1 MKKTYWFE
9 RNPKKTIVSLLL
21 MITIIITYATEKIL
35 AYRDNC
41 SVYNFALPNRAIRL
55 REFKP
60 FMSDC
65 SFPPPNYYDTLV
77 YKKYTLRI
85 DKNGFIIPSERYVH
99 PDISLVFLGGSTT
112 VCHYIDENFRFPYL
126 TGVLLENKLGI
137 KVNSYNAGRSGN
149 NSLHSIDILLNKII
163 PLNPQIVLMMHNIND
178 VTTLA
183 YEHSYW
189 NNNMSKS
196 VIIDMNDELTAKY
209 YRIMR
214 DRLIP
219 NIATQFRII
228 SDNIKDYL
236 RTDQANKD
244 EFVHTRGKTIT
255 INKTEAIEQF
265 EMNLEIFIKICQ
277 ARKIIPVLMTMPSRL
292 KENPDDLIVCI
303 FKDGKINFSYQDCRA
318 LFNAFND
325 SIRNKAKENH
335 IVLIDLA
342 KTIPQEAQYMYDTV
356 HYTETGSKQIA
367 HQISEHLEPIIKAVL
382 RGTDYSYRN
391 ATP

>member
-1 MKKTYWFE
+1 
-9 RNPKKTIVSLLL
+9 
-21 MITIIITYATEKIL
+21 
-35 AYRDNC
+35 
-41 SVYNFALPNRAIRL
+41 
-55 REFKP
+55 
-60 FMSDC
+60 MSDC
-65 SFPPPNYYDTLV
+65 SFPPPNNYDTLV

-85 DKNGFIIPSERYVH
+85 DKNGFIMPSERYVH

-112 VCHYIDENFRFPYL
+112 VCHYLDENLRFPYL

-137 KVNSYNAGRSGN
+137 KINSYNAGRSGN

-196 VIIDMNDELTAKY
+196 VIIDMNNEITANY
-209 YRIMR
+209 FRIMR

-219 NIATQFRII
+219 NIATQLRII
-228 SDNIKDYL
+228 SNKIKNKL
-236 RTDQANKD
+236 RADRANED
-244 EFVHTRGKTIT
+244 EFAHIRGKTIT
-255 INKTEAIEQF
+255 INKPEAIEQF

-277 ARKIIPVLMTMPSRL
+277 ARKIVPVLMTMPSRL
-292 KENPDDLIVCI
+292 KENPDDLIVYI
-303 FKDGKINFSYQDCRA
+303 FKNGKINFSYQDCRA
-318 LFNAFND
+318 LFDAFND

-335 IVLIDLA
+335 IPLIDLA
-342 KTIPQEAQYMYDTV
+342 KTIPQEAEYMYDTV

-367 HQISEHLEPIIKAVL
+367 HQVSEHLEPIIKAVL
-382 RGTDYSYRN
+382 RDNNS
-391 ATP
+391 